1 LALSKRY
8 FLWVF
13 MDNVKFKSNIVNK
26 KPIIAIE
33 IYALLATVLLVIVN
47 FTSPRLILLISPY
60 LLLVGMAFPGIPHGA
75 IDHHL
80 DTQHQAQ
87 KYFLYTFILKYLSI
101 MAMVFLIWWL
111 NPLLGLALFIAYS
124 AWHFGET
131 DFRRLNSFHPLSAFL
146 GGLSLLTFILSSH
159 PDEFVTYLFL
169 FGIVPTKTLPDWF
182 LVPAV
187 LSFVAFGFIGL
198 LNVKDKWVEFIC
210 ILLVLLLGTQLP
222 LLLAF
227 GCYFILIH
235 SLTGWRDIRNGLKTN
250 DQRLFFQALPFSLGA
265 FVFFAGFIWISNDQH
280 YLPQQYIPSF
290 FIGLSC
296 ISAPH
301 VLFMSKF
308 YRALTS

>member
-1 LALSKRY
+1 
-8 FLWVF
+8 
-13 MDNVKFKSNIVNK
+13 MNK

-33 IYALLATVLLVIVN
+33 IYALLATTLLVIVN
-47 FTSPRLILLISPY
+47 LSAPQLIQRVSPY
-60 LLLVGMAFPGIPHGA
+60 LLLAGMVFPGIPHGA

-80 DTQHQAQ
+80 DTHHQTQ
-87 KYFLYTFILKYLSI
+87 RYFLYTFILKYLSI
-101 MAMVFLIWWL
+101 MAMVFVVWWL
-111 NPLLGLALFIAYS
+111 QPLLGLILFIAYS

-131 DFRRLNSFHPLSAFL
+131 DFRRLHSFHPLTAFL
-146 GGLSLLTFILSSH
+146 GGLSLLTFILFSH
-159 PDEFVTYLFL
+159 PDEFVTYLYL
-169 FGIVPTKTLPDWF
+169 FGIVPTRTLPAWF
-182 LVPAV
+182 LVPVV
-187 LSFVAFGFIGL
+187 LSFVTFGIVGL
-198 LNVKDKWVEFIC
+198 LSVKAKWVEFIC

-235 SLTGWRDIRNGLKTN
+235 SLTGWRDIKNGLKTN
-250 DQRLFFQALPFSLGA
+250 DQQLFFQALPFSLGA
-265 FVFFAGFIWISNDQH
+265 FVFFAGFLWIFNDQH

-308 YRALTS
+308 YRALAS